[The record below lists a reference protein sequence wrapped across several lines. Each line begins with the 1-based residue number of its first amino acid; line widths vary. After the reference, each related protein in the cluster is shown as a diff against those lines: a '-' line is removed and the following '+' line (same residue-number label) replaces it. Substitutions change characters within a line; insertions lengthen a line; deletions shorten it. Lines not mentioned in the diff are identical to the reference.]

1 MDWRIVLKTCS
12 ALNASWALKF
22 ALCAIVKDFR
32 PPNSSA
38 SRGGKRPRLPPM
50 YILSGPEVPMYSF
63 LRKVVQERVNGCM
76 RTVKTLNPR
85 LNIMRKASD
94 IQVNYLFC

>member
-38 SRGGKRPRLPPM
+38 SRAGKHPRLPPCIFCPAPKSRC
-50 YILSGPEVPMYSF
+50 ILSFAKWFRSG
-63 LRKVVQERVNGCM
+63 
-76 RTVKTLNPR
+76 
-85 LNIMRKASD
+85 
-94 IQVNYLFC
+94 

>member
-50 YILSGPEVPMYSF
+50 YILSGPRSPDVF
-63 LRKVVQERVNGCM
+63 LPSQSGSGAGEWMNEDREDTQLE
-76 RTVKTLNPR
+76 
-85 LNIMRKASD
+85 A
-94 IQVNYLFC
+94 